1 MILHQVDVP
10 CLHANSA
17 PGEAR
22 RDVLR
27 VICLISVETLTSA
40 CKLSPARS
48 WEE

>member
-10 CLHANSA
+10 CLHVNSTS
-17 PGEAR
+17 GEAE
-22 RDVLR
+22 RDVLQ